1 MYRVSKRRLFNNNVT
16 KLTPDDLVE
25 ISLTV
30 DGTYIFEGQSEC
42 VELTIDELIALHKAL
57 GLEITRVRCY
67 LDLLE

>member
-1 MYRVSKRRLFNNNVT
+1 LFNNNVT

-42 VELTIDELIALHKAL
+42 IELTIDELMALHKAL
-57 GLEITRVRCY
+57 GLEIVRIKSY
-67 LDLLE
+67 LDID